1 MKHLI
6 PVNCGMIDA
15 RDVKKLISIRDDRDR
30 ILGYTAILTDDTKMH
45 LTPTEGRQV
54 KKAKSIHIITPKK

>member
-15 RDVKKLISIRDDRDR
+15 RDVKKLIPIRDDRGR
-30 ILGYTAILTDDTKMH
+30 ILGYTAVMSDNIKMH

-54 KKAKSIHIITPKK
+54 KRAKS